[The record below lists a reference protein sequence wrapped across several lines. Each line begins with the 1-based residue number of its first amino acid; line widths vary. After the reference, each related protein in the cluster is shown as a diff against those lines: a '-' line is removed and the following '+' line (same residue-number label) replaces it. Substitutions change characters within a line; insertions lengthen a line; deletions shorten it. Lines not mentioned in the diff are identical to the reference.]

1 MRAAATVAR
10 WLPRT
15 SRRAL
20 GSEPG
25 ALNQL
30 WTRQPQLIGVTC
42 TAGLRVGLRSAG
54 GLSIDWGIPLSSD
67 GPVTPVTLLSGFLG
81 AGKTTLLKNLLEN
94 KKGLRIG
101 VVVNDVASVNV
112 DAQLI
117 SSQVAG
123 AEGIEVAE
131 LQNGCVC
138 CSLADDLFSS
148 VSEIL
153 VRAPPGSNFD
163 HILVEL
169 SGVGEPESIRRN
181 WRMAR
186 EIGHPAALRSE
197 IAKVVTVVDASTF
210 AADWQDGRAAAEL
223 GDLGDRHDSSGSRPV
238 VELLAEQIESADLIL
253 LSKVDLASVAELK
266 AAAAIVRAINLKSEM
281 LTSLWGKVDPART
294 EGGPIS
300 PPALAGL
307 LRAKGVCWLTSELIL
322 RSEPLHEHLWSFAGR
337 RASISKRD
345 PWWGACTEQQWRA
358 AYPGQ
363 DVYKRVR
370 QESWDESGEWGDRQT
385 AGAGFEI
392 VFIGGREM
400 DEEAGLGKTMFTKP

>member
-281 LTSLWGKVDPART
+281 LTSLWGKVDPARLLPT
-294 EGGPIS
+294 ATASNKPFGEL
-300 PPALAGL
+300 PPTTTTNNTNNNDDHGHASDHGHDHSNTTNNSNNNNSNTTNNSNDNNSNSNNSNNNNNNSNSNSNNNKNNNDHGHGHAPDHGHGSGHLDL
-307 LRAKGVCWLTSELIL
+307 L
-322 RSEPLHEHLWSFAGR
+322 
-337 RASISKRD
+337 
-345 PWWGACTEQQWRA
+345 
-358 AYPGQ
+358 
-363 DVYKRVR
+363 
-370 QESWDESGEWGDRQT
+370 
-385 AGAGFEI
+385 
-392 VFIGGREM
+392 
-400 DEEAGLGKTMFTKP
+400 